1 VGQCPN
7 QDELEQHDDDKE
19 DEEPGH

>member
-7 QDELEQHDDDKE
+7 QDELDRHDDDKE